1 MQIQYKNGL
10 SCGLEPLKLELRSR
24 DDLIHRLR
32 QEILILQ
39 EKRDLVLTEVNLY
52 FYFIVKLIELF
63 FL

>member
-10 SCGLEPLKLELRSR
+10 SGGLEPLKLELRSR

-52 FYFIVKLIELF
+52 FYLC
-63 FL
+63 

>member
-39 EKRDLVLTEVNLY
+39 EKRDLVLTEVNL
-52 FYFIVKLIELF
+52 
-63 FL
+63 